1 MAAVPGQNGALQGAL
16 LSQLQNRDLEGLDEA
31 GDYSAQVLASNSF
44 ALQASSSVGTI
55 STGDDQNL
63 FANICA
69 AVLDNR
75 VITVVNNT
83 PGSTNPYYPWCQ
95 AAAAAYGV
103 AALLITGA
111 GPAQYGALI
120 GAAQAVLAERDLTG
134 LTAAGDYSA
143 PFAAANSF
151 AMQVA
156 NSVGSVSAGDN
167 EILLTNI
174 VAGAMYGRSI
184 SVVGGSVGVDN
195 IYYPLSQAI
204 DTVYDAAVGN
214 LGGTASTNGA
224 YQGAMQGMLTSRD
237 ITGLTAAGDYSV
249 IIAAALAFAEEV
261 TTVGVSVSTA
271 DQQALLANICAAVT
285 FGRPFTDPTEAT
297 YTASATAAIEAY
309 TVAVAYLT
317 S

>member
-1 MAAVPGQNGALQGAL
+1 
-16 LSQLQNRDLEGLDEA
+16 
-31 GDYSAQVLASNSF
+31 
-44 ALQASSSVGTI
+44 
-55 STGDDQNL
+55 
-63 FANICA
+63 
-69 AVLDNR
+69 
-75 VITVVNNT
+75 
-83 PGSTNPYYPWCQ
+83 
-95 AAAAAYGV
+95 
-103 AALLITGA
+103 
-111 GPAQYGALI
+111 
-120 GAAQAVLAERDLTG
+120 
-134 LTAAGDYSA
+134 
-143 PFAAANSF
+143 
-151 AMQVA
+151 MQVA
-156 NSVGSVSAGDN
+156 NSVGTVSAGDN

-309 TVAVAYLT
+309 NVAVAYLT

>member
-1 MAAVPGQNGALQGAL
+1 MAAVPGQNGAFQGAL

-31 GDYSAQVLASNSF
+31 GDYSAQVLAANSF
-44 ALQASSSVGTI
+44 ALQASSSVGVIT
-55 STGDDQNL
+55 TGDDQNL

-75 VITVVNNT
+75 VITTVDDT
-83 PGSTNPYYPWCQ
+83 PGTSNPYYPWCQ
-95 AAAAAYGV
+95 AAAEAYTV
-103 AALLITGA
+103 AVAKLTG
-111 GPAQYGALI
+111 GSVSHYGALI
-120 GAAQAVLAERDLTG
+120 GAMQAILAERDLTG
-134 LTAAGDYSA
+134 LTASGDYTA
-143 PFAAANSF
+143 PVNAADSF
-151 AMQVA
+151 ALQVA
-156 NSVGSVSAGDN
+156 NSVGVISAGDD

-184 SVVGGSVGVDN
+184 SVVGGTLGSTN
-195 IYYPLSQAI
+195 IYYRLAQAI
-204 DTVYDAAVGN
+204 AEVYSTAVTN
-214 LGGTASTNGA
+214 IGGTASTNGA